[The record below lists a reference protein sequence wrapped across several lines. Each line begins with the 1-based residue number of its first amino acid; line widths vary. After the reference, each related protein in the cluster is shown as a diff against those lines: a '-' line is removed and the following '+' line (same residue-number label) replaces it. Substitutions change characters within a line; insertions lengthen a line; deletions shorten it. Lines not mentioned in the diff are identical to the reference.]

1 MSGTTLVEHYP
12 IALTCPRDNFEYA
25 VGMIHAQAMILIQ
38 RPVDEVYGYV
48 CTGFYDNYPRWCPE
62 VVEVR
67 PLSPGPLRVGSVAR
81 QVRRDLGRRTE
92 ATFRVVELV
101 EHSHVVFESITKP
114 RFRVVYRFEPA
125 GAHTRVALH
134 FELRPELFLKPFEGK
149 IRKVVRETTTRTLEN
164 LKRILER
171 AEPQTATP

>member
-1 MSGTTLVEHYP
+1 
-12 IALTCPRDNFEYA
+12 
-25 VGMIHAQAMILIQ
+25 MIRSQAMILVQ
-38 RPVDEVYGYV
+38 RPLEEVYGFV

-62 VVEVR
+62 VLEVK
-67 PLSPGPLRVGSVAR
+67 PLSPGPMRVGSVAR

-114 RFRVVYRFEPA
+114 HFRVVYRFERA
-125 GAHTRVALH
+125 GTHTRVALH

-149 IRKVVRETTTRTLEN
+149 IRKVVRESTTRTLDN
-164 LKRILER
+164 LKRVLER
-171 AEPQTATP
+171 GGPLPAMT